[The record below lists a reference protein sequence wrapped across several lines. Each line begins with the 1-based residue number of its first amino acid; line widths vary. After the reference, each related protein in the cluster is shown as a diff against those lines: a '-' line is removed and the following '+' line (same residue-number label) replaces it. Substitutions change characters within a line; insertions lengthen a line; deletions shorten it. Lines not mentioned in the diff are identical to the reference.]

1 MKDLAEQCAQLLLRV
16 LGEGIAGEEETR
28 KQHTHGS
35 GHAHPIPQGDV
46 GITQD
51 HPEPVL
57 DVLVFGVV
65 GAVVEFFDGRFV
77 PQVHE
82 EDLALAEDLVDQLIE
97 QVAPEL
103 EGDGLVTQA
112 YEGILAELVEPHVQ
126 RQEDVLL

>member
-1 MKDLAEQCAQLLLRV
+1 M
-16 LGEGIAGEEETR
+16 
-28 KQHTHGS
+28 
-35 GHAHPIPQGDV
+35 
-46 GITQD
+46 
-51 HPEPVL
+51 
-57 DVLVFGVV
+57 FGGV

-112 YEGILAELVEPHVQ
+112 HEGIFAELVEPHVQ
-126 RQEDVLL
+126 RQEDVLLRLEVVVEGGLGDAQPVGDLPQAGAVVAHAR